1 MESKDNSF
9 IEKENFLIT
18 SVSKIK
24 KTPINIETNTE
35 QKPIKINETARIT
48 NSKSCFP
55 EINYKT
61 SFPNE
66 RNNYFKLKTNKTHYK
81 NIKKQKIDIGLKKME
96 LFIHPINKTVLEIN
110 GIKAMKENLIKQK
123 FIDLHKFK
131 LQINPDNYYHNYG
144 LNKYIIITNNN
155 RNKRNHSFNFHFNNV
170 SSYNNLILK
179 EEEDKINMNINKSK
193 KKLYNNVKICNYKNN
208 LILKEEEDKINMN
221 INKKKL
227 YKNIKLCNY
236 KNNISVL
243 KNFPCRLNARNP
255 NDHIINSFTEEN
267 GLLENTNSLW
277 RGKNINDIINN
288 KTNLNFFQNFIK
300 NSKHIGKLK
309 SLE

>member
-9 IEKENFLIT
+9 VEKENFLIT
-18 SVSKIK
+18 SVSKIR
-24 KTPINIETNTE
+24 KTPRNIETNTD

-55 EINYKT
+55 KLNYKT

-66 RNNYFKLKTNKTHYK
+66 RNNYCKLKTNKTHYK

-110 GIKAMKENLIKQK
+110 GIKAMKENLVKQK
-123 FIDLHKFK
+123 FNDLHKFK

-208 LILKEEEDKINMN
+208 
-221 INKKKL
+221 
-227 YKNIKLCNY
+227 
-236 KNNISVL
+236 ISLL
-243 KNFPCRLNARNP
+243 KNFPCRLNIRNR
-255 NDHIINSFTEEN
+255 NDHIINSFNEEN
-267 GLLENTNSLW
+267 GLLDNTNSLW

-300 NSKHIGKLK
+300 NSKDIGKLN